1 MIIELFFFI
10 YCIHNDKFTILFNN
24 ILICNFIVYN
34 ITNGS
39 SAIAKGEQAKVK
51 DNTNANMDIN
61 FFEKVFL
68 FIIDSPF
75 CEFNNFRT

>member
-1 MIIELFFFI
+1 MIIEL
-10 YCIHNDKFTILFNN
+10 
-24 ILICNFIVYN
+24 
-34 ITNGS
+34 
-39 SAIAKGEQAKVK
+39 AKGEQAKVK

-75 CEFNNFRT
+75 CEFHNFRT